1 MLSIS
6 GEDFYVEREGGGR
19 AFDIVGSNK
28 VPFGV
33 GGFVLDKMELK
44 AGGKLCGSIERRAVA
59 MATAYDIYLK
69 GDCIAKIEKDI
80 VSLTP
85 SYKFFYEAEN
95 NGNPCYR
102 ATGSFSQRK
111 YDIYARDGPKSRPS
125 AGNCWSSCPTG
136 PTRTTSNARPASTRR
151 RSLHLAL
158 VIDEDHDESARR
170 ATRGGKRAATTA
182 GCRSVFS
189 RGRWVKTLGRH
200 VRCARAPGWLT
211 RTHYWRPARL
221 RREQERPAGDGPRR
235 GHVAEAS
242 ENPQRREDILEEAN
256 ERALA
261 SGHVLRRV
269 CDGEDINNDQHGVA
283 EREA

>member
-1 MLSIS
+1 MRASAALLAVQCTAMVFSDFNPLGPKLKSQTPPKYALTAPTTSTQGYAVREKMLSIS

-44 AGGKLCGSIERRAVA
+44 ADGRLCGSIERRAVA

-69 GDCIAKIEKDI
+69 GDCIAKIEKDV

-111 YDIYARDGPKSRPS
+111 YDIYARDGSEVATIGRQLLELMPDRADTYHVKCA
-125 AGNCWSSCPTG
+125 AGVD
-136 PTRTTSNARPASTRR
+136 PAAIIA
-151 RSLHLAL
+151 LAL
-158 VIDEDHDESARR
+158 VIDEDHDESDAARDARR
-170 ATRGGKRAATTA
+170 KEGGDDGGGMFGFFK
-182 GCRSVFS
+182 GP
-189 RGRWVKTLGRH
+189 LG
-200 VRCARAPGWLT
+200 
-211 RTHYWRPARL
+211 
-221 RREQERPAGDGPRR
+221 
-235 GHVAEAS
+235 
-242 ENPQRREDILEEAN
+242 
-256 ERALA
+256 
-261 SGHVLRRV
+261 
-269 CDGEDINNDQHGVA
+269 
-283 EREA
+283 

>member
-1 MLSIS
+1 MRYSAMVFSDFNPLGPKLKAQTPPKYALTAPTTSTQGYAVREKMLSIS

-59 MATAYDIYLK
+59 MATAYDIYLQ

-111 YDIYARDGPKSRPS
+111 YDIYARGARSRRS
-125 AGNCWSSCPTG
+125 AGNCWSSRPTG
-136 PTRTTSNARPASTRR
+136 PTRITSNARPASTRR
-151 RSLHLAL
+151 RSLLW
-158 VIDEDHDESARR
+158 
-170 ATRGGKRAATTA
+170 
-182 GCRSVFS
+182 
-189 RGRWVKTLGRH
+189 RW
-200 VRCARAPGWLT
+200 
-211 RTHYWRPARL
+211 
-221 RREQERPAGDGPRR
+221 
-235 GHVAEAS
+235 
-242 ENPQRREDILEEAN
+242 
-256 ERALA
+256 
-261 SGHVLRRV
+261 
-269 CDGEDINNDQHGVA
+269 
-283 EREA
+283 